1 MIKLYR
7 IHGELRSGEFGV
19 ITCGKW
25 TPSPQKEV
33 KVAIKMINSNVSDKE
48 KLKFLQEAAIICQFD
63 HENVIKLYG
72 VVTETPIMIVL
83 EYMSRGDLRN
93 LLLKLQSSLVTI
105 LYAVHIRRIFI
116 LIYHNREI
124 HPKLPLVLLK
134 FCQEI
139 AAGMTYLSG
148 KRFIHR
154 DLAARNILVSETATC
169 KVQLLI
175 I

>member
-1 MIKLYR
+1 MIILYR

-33 KVAIKMINSNVSDKE
+33 KATIKMLNSNVSDKE

-93 LLLKLQSSLVTI
+93 LLLKLQSSLVAI
-105 LYAVHIRRIFI
+105 LYVCCIYVMIFI

-169 KVQLLI
+169 KVQ
-175 I
+175 